1 MLELLMLLLLLLRH
15 ETVVAAVARTLETA
29 GGLNEPPPC
38 RTHDDAN
45 EYIKNDAAGAILG
58 RNMAR
63 IICG

>member
-1 MLELLMLLLLLLRH
+1 MLELLLLLLLRQQS
-15 ETVVAAVARTLETA
+15 VVPVAAVARTLETA
-29 GGLNEPPPC
+29 GGLNEAPPC

-63 IICG
+63 ICG